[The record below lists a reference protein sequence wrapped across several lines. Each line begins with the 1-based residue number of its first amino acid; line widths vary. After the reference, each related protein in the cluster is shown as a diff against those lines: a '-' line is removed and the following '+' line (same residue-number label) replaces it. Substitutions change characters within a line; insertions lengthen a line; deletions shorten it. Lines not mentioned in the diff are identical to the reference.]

1 VQYPLYRAGNVD
13 MLGIARLV
21 MGYPLFI
28 AVAWG
33 SWLIIRNVPKAKS
46 ETEAEIEPA

>member
-1 VQYPLYRAGNVD
+1 

-33 SWLIIRNVPKAKS
+33 SWLIIRNVPKAKNES
-46 ETEAEIEPA
+46 EQAEAV

>member
-1 VQYPLYRAGNVD
+1 
-13 MLGIARLV
+13 

-33 SWLIIRNVPKAKS
+33 SWLIIRNVPKAKNES
-46 ETEAEIEPA
+46 EQAEAV

>member
-1 VQYPLYRAGNVD
+1 
-13 MLGIARLV
+13 

-33 SWLIIRNVPKAKS
+33 SWLIIRDVPKAKT
-46 ETEAEIEPA
+46 ETETEPA